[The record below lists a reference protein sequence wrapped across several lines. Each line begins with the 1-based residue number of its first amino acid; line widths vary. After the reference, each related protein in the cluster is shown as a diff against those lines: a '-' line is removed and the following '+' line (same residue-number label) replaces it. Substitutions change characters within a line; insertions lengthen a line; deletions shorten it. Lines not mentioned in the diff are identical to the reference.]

1 MTLTPGQF
9 AAVSQRLRF
18 LVTYTGYEVHIVHV
32 QPVHKNMMNHDDE
45 DYREA
50 GVQASDT
57 KKHEGKATDMVRKL
71 SSEHVLQ
78 LE

>member
-1 MTLTPGQF
+1 MIL
-9 AAVSQRLRF
+9 AAD
-18 LVTYTGYEVHIVHV
+18 TDYEVHVVHV

-57 KKHEGKATDMVRKL
+57 KQREGKATDMVGKL
-71 SSEHVLQ
+71 SSEYVLQ
-78 LE
+78 LA